1 MEIFNIE
8 KFEEGE
14 GDACVNK
21 YKIITPLNADFSVT
35 LDREDNAKVIANQ
48 LGNSFLMGMA
58 YTQALTGMSI
68 KQLKGDNTPDT
79 AATKA
84 PIEDLAEEVVTK
96 EEQGLQS

>member
-14 GDACVNK
+14 GDAYTCK
-21 YKIITPLNADFSVT
+21 YKIVTPLNSEFSIT
-35 LDREDNAKVIANQ
+35 LDREDNANVIANQ

-58 YTQALTGMSI
+58 YTQALTGMSM
-68 KQLKGDNTPDT
+68 KQMRDDNTPDT

-84 PIEDLAEEVVTK
+84 SIEDLAEEVVTE
-96 EEQGLQS
+96 EEQRLQS

>member
-1 MEIFNIE
+1 MEIFSIE
-8 KFEEGE
+8 KVEEGE
-14 GDACVNK
+14 GDAYVCK
-21 YKIITPLNADFSVT
+21 YKIVTPLNANFSVT
-35 LDREDNAKVIANQ
+35 LDREDNANVVANQ

-84 PIEDLAEEVVTK
+84 SIEDLAEEVVTE

>member
-8 KFEEGE
+8 KVEEGE
-14 GDACVNK
+14 GDACVCK
-21 YKIITPLNADFSVT
+21 YKIVTPLNAKFSVT
-35 LDREDNAKVIANQ
+35 LDREDNANVVANQ

-58 YTQALTGMSI
+58 YTQALTGMSM

>member
-21 YKIITPLNADFSVT
+21 YKIVTPLNAGFSVT
-35 LDREDNAKVIANQ
+35 LDKEDNANVIANQ

-68 KQLKGDNTPDT
+68 KQIIGDNTPDT
-79 AATKA
+79 AATEA
-84 PIEDLAEEVVTK
+84 SIEDLAEEVVTN
-96 EEQGLQS
+96 EEQELQS